1 MGTRGLR
8 IIKFRGRNWIFYNH
22 WDSYLDGMG
31 DSLVNNIPTD
41 PLQYQK
47 WLQAQREFFAKWDDL
62 LRKILCIEPDQ
73 LLTIE
78 SDTSLEHVWGEA
90 FDERL
95 VEGERT
101 PPTYRL
107 GFKGIF
113 IEYTYTIDLDVEVF
127 SIDSSAHYRLDH
139 IPRNGEWM
147 KPLFFEG
154 RSRLYRP
161 PRRVILPQY
170 NSIPV
175 ESEASL
181 AVENN
186 TFPTD
191 ALQCWES
198 LQIREVEVTIPARSV
213 VASLRLALFDIFQ
226 KRQVEHL
233 TVCLLGWKSEDL
245 PFREIAFFIVCLAAG
260 GERLAIVDERRIVKP
275 CWSDMVAGMISGSDP
290 HGERELISSV
300 ATGFHMQGHPM
311 GSAPAASKYWFEGAL
326 VCLVPRLDKGDNVKK
341 GIADAIQYGRNE
353 CGRNSFNAVLIS
365 ICDIVFLRSFP
376 NGAVEHSSVMPLI
389 GTRGTAGMSTL
400 ERFGDEWV
408 KIQAARQIQL
418 AAQKATAAEEA
429 SKDELKKGT
438 TEDDNQD
445 ETADTKDDKSI
456 AESVDHDSF
465 KSEDTFLSLT
475 QFFEATTLG
484 SLKPTSDNGRKLP
497 TEILKMIL
505 EYVSDMKTYTAC
517 ERVSRSFRNLC
528 HERPLIMDDIAL
540 FEPSKDPGTAEADT
554 HAAEA
559 NRVPQSYRALELS
572 SGWEMQVN
580 LPSRKYQEKQ
590 QGCLVVIGSEWNRK
604 SFLDCPITFDGLE
617 LDAPWDED
625 IYQKPNSF
633 QAWSPRKPD
642 ETVWDEV
649 ISRFSITASS
659 DAKTLGRFW
668 ERLMQKK
675 GVRLSDPDSGDWLL
689 PANTNQKY
697 GNTDWYDHE
706 EYFHFLFLRVK
717 RASKYWGGLWED
729 VIREAKELLG
739 SVDVDPEVQR
749 TKGPQGEV
757 VGGSDPLVVLGVG
770 LEVRLFEW
778 QQGFDESVQGHARRL
793 ASSTSTLK
801 ELEPGR
807 TYSITNKED
816 REVMDEFLSR
826 AEKRLAGAPLKQRG
840 NESNE
845 DGGE

>member
-8 IIKFRGRNWIFYNH
+8 IVKFRGRNWIFYNH
-22 WDSYLDGMG
+22 WDSYLKGMG
-31 DSLVNNIPTD
+31 DSLVNTIPTD
-41 PLQYQK
+41 PLEYQK

-62 LRKILCIEPDQ
+62 LRKILCIKSDQ

-90 FDERL
+90 FDQRL
-95 VEGERT
+95 VDGEQT

-107 GFKGIF
+107 GFTDIF
-113 IEYTYTIDLDVEVF
+113 GGIEYSYTIDLDIEVF

-147 KPLFFEG
+147 KALFYEG
-154 RSRLYRP
+154 RSRIYRP

-170 NSIPV
+170 NNIPV

-186 TFPTD
+186 AFPTD
-191 ALQCWES
+191 ALECWES
-198 LQIREVEVTIPARSV
+198 LQTREVEVTVPPRSV
-213 VASLRLALFDIFQ
+213 VASLRVALFDTFQ
-226 KRQVEHL
+226 TRQVEHL
-233 TVCLLGWKSEDL
+233 TVSVLGWKSEDL
-245 PFREIAFFIVCLAAG
+245 PFREIAFFILCLAAG
-260 GERLAIVDERRIVKP
+260 GELLAIVDERRIIKA

-300 ATGFHMQGHPM
+300 ATGFHMQGHPT

-353 CGRNSFNAVLIS
+353 CGHNSFNAVLVS
-365 ICDIVFLRSFP
+365 ICDIVLLRSFP
-376 NGAVEHSSVMPLI
+376 NGAVEHSSVMPLV
-389 GTRGTAGMSTL
+389 GTRGTTGMSTQ

-408 KIQAARQIQL
+408 TQAARQLQL
-418 AAQKATAAEEA
+418 AAQKAAAAEEA
-429 SKDELKKGT
+429 SKDELKKGAA
-438 TEDDNQD
+438 DDNERD
-445 ETADTKDDKSI
+445 ETADTKDEESV
-456 AESVDHDSF
+456 AESVDQGSW
-465 KSEDTFLSLT
+465 KIEDTFLSLI
-475 QFFEATTLG
+475 QFFEATTLE
-484 SLKPTSDNGRKLP
+484 SLKPTNGNGRKLP

-505 EYVSDMKTYTAC
+505 EYVSDMQTYNAC
-517 ERVSRSFRNLC
+517 ERVSRSFRSLC

-540 FEPSKDPGTAEADT
+540 FEPSKDPQTAEADT
-554 HAAEA
+554 HAAKA
-559 NRVPQSYRALELS
+559 NEMPQSYRAVELS
-572 SGWEMQVN
+572 SGWEMQVK
-580 LPSRKYQEKQ
+580 LPSKKYQEKQ
-590 QGCLVVIGSEWNRK
+590 QGCVVVIGSDRNRK

-617 LDAPWDED
+617 LDAPWDD
-625 IYQKPNSF
+625 DVYLNPNRF
-633 QAWSPRKPD
+633 LAWSPRKPH

-675 GVRLSDPDSGDWLL
+675 GVRLSDPDFGDWLL

-697 GNTDWYDHE
+697 GNTEWYDHE
-706 EYFHFLFLRVK
+706 EYHHFLFLRVK
-717 RASKYWGGLWED
+717 RASKYWDSLWD
-729 VIREAKELLG
+729 DLIREAKELLG
-739 SVDVDPEVQR
+739 SVDVDLEVQR
-749 TKGPQGEV
+749 TKGHEGEV
-757 VGGSDPLVVLGVG
+757 VGASDPLVLLAVG

-801 ELEPGR
+801 ELEPGK

-826 AEKRLAGAPLKQRG
+826 AEKRLADAPLKQRG
-840 NESNE
+840 DES
-845 DGGE
+845 D